1 MGLMK
6 DTKIKEKK
14 YLETEKEN
22 EKLKL
27 DVKSRAKEL
36 NQANK
41 RIEIQ
46 ECEFKKELGNKE
58 TMYKEKMT
66 GLEKVFATLEK
77 RIEDLQAEKE
87 NGKQYEAQEVANL
100 EEKVKAM
107 ERSQLDFL
115 KEKSE
120 KDCLIEE
127 KKQELEKLTL
137 EYGKLESEL
146 KIFQEGGTLI
156 KDSAAHIS
164 ELKAENLK
172 VTQELKEVK
181 LDLRLEKRELEKKSR
196 TLNYVI

>member
-27 DVKSRAKEL
+27 DVKSRANEL

-46 ECEFKKELGNKE
+46 ENEFKKELGNKE

-120 KDCLIEE
+120 KDCLMKE
-127 KKQELEKLTL
+127 KKQELDKLMV
-137 EYGKLESEL
+137 EYG
-146 KIFQEGGTLI
+146 
-156 KDSAAHIS
+156 
-164 ELKAENLK
+164 
-172 VTQELKEVK
+172 
-181 LDLRLEKRELEKKSR
+181 
-196 TLNYVI
+196 